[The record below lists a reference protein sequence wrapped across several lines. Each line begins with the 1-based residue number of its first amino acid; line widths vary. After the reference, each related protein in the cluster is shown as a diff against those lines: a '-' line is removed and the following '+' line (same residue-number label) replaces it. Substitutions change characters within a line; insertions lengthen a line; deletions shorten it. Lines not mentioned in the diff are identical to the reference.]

1 MQDRYYYRQSKMTL
15 LNTTFDFVQST
26 EPVILI
32 TPVVVTPAGETPA
45 PPTTTNFYYTG
56 LYEFEDLRHPE
67 GDGNV

>member
-1 MQDRYYYRQSKMTL
+1 MTL

-32 TPVVVTPAGETPA
+32 RRVVTPAGETPA

-56 LYEFEDLRHPE
+56 LY
-67 GDGNV
+67 GDKI